1 MGSGALFLSRCER
14 NNDIDELFVA
24 SPSNC
29 FVPLTTLCCSL
40 FPLTNGSSPCFAILL
55 LTLVVCFRQGS
66 ATNDHG
72 VICTPKGR
80 GRYTSKGC
88 AQ

>member
-29 FVPLTTLCCSL
+29 LVPLTTLCCSL
-40 FPLTNGSSPCFAILL
+40 FPLTSPCFAILL
-55 LTLVVCFRQGS
+55 LTLAVCFRQGS

-80 GRYTSKGC
+80 ER
-88 AQ
+88 